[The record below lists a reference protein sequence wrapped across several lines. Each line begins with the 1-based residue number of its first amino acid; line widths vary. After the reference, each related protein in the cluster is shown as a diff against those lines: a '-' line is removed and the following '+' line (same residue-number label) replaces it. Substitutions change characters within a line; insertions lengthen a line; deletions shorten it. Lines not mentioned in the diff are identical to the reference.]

1 MPARDPD
8 PFVLLATAPDP
19 AAADLC
25 AALLRA
31 EGIESRLRG
40 EALGPYRLTIGA
52 MAATQV
58 WVRASRL
65 EDARSMVLEGD
76 LAGLEPARPQRS
88 PRSGEGPAA
97 PWVPAAAVLA
107 ALLVGLALW
116 LLWSRLL

>member
-65 EDARSMVLEGD
+65 EEARSLALEQD
-76 LAGLEPARPQRS
+76 LPGLEPARAQ
-88 PRSGEGPAA
+88 PAPGA
-97 PWVPAAAVLA
+97 GKQQGASWIRVGAVLA
-107 ALLVGLALW
+107 ALLVALALW
-116 LLWSRLL
+116 LLLTRLL